1 MIGALQAGWDTVLGM
16 EQSEHYAEIA
26 RKRLIYWIGG

>member
-1 MIGALQAGWDTVLGM
+1 MIGALQAEWDTVLGI

-26 RKRLIYWIGG
+26 RKRLCHWIGG